1 MLQIVIAIFLTFL
14 LIKIAHKFDNQASD
28 IEIIPLVFIP
38 GLFAIVFSFVIIGMS
53 LPPVVGL
60 LTLPAIFLIA
70 LVRLRKFELLPWGR
84 AFLYSSLVV
93 LSYILTGILFEVLF

>member
-1 MLQIVIAIFLTFL
+1 MLQIILAIFITFL

-28 IEIIPLVFIP
+28 IEIIPLVFLP

-53 LPPVVGL
+53 LPAVVGL
-60 LTLPAIFLIA
+60 LTLPTIFLIA

-84 AFLYSSLVV
+84 AFLYSFLVV
-93 LSYILTGILFEVLF
+93 LSYIITGVIFNLLF